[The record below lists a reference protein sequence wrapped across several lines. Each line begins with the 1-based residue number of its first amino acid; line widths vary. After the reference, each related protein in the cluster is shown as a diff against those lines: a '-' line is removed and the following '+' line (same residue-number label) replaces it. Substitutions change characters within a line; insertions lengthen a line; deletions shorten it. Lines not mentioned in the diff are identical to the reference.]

1 MIARILPDVTSIG
14 DETMSDLPTIRSYH
28 VIIDTTPEAV
38 FDAVVDLRNFPK
50 WAIHFCKDIR
60 LVSGGAIVTTASG
73 EVYFG
78 ITGDRDSGLIDWWSG
93 PTMETAERWP
103 TRVVPLPQGTSLYQ
117 VTAIF
122 KTPPPPVVDEWFAD
136 ELNALKHLVEERA
149 SVAA

>member
-1 MIARILPDVTSIG
+1 
-14 DETMSDLPTIRSYH
+14 MSDLPIIRSYH
-28 VIIDTTPEAV
+28 VVLDATPEAV

-50 WAIHFCKDIR
+50 WAVHFCKDIR
-60 LVSGGAIVTTASG
+60 LVNGGAIVTTASG

-78 ITGDRDSGLIDWWSG
+78 VTGDRDFGVLDWWSG

-103 TRVVPLPQGTSLYQ
+103 TRVVPFSGGTSLYQ

-122 KTPPPPVVDEWFAD
+122 KTAPPPAVDQWFAD
-136 ELNALKHLVEERA
+136 ELNALKHLVEEHA